1 MKKFLLFLILFL
13 PLSGLWADQL
23 EEVYS
28 RISSHP
34 VTKGELTQEQYIKVA
49 NRSLVSKG
57 TFVMAA
63 DKGIIFDITDPFPSS
78 MVVTEE
84 KMVQTLPGN
93 VISVLDGSENAMFKN
108 IARIIHSVFANDVQ
122 VLKDNFQVSVT
133 GGPKDVVT
141 LVPKDPLL
149 SKKYGT
155 AFLFLKLVQQVLL
168 FVRHELNCPDL
179 FLFQLLCQEGFEG
192 QFLFLSYPLWKYVQ
206 SHILLLKFPLACLCP
221 LLDIQVKLYS

>member
-1 MKKFLLFLILFL
+1 MKKFLFLILFL

-23 EEVYS
+23 EDVYA
-28 RISSHP
+28 RISAHP

-63 DKGIIFDITDPFPSS
+63 DKGVIFDITDPFPSS

-93 VISVLDGSENAMFKN
+93 VVSVLDGNDNAMFKN
-108 IARIIHSVFANDVQ
+108 IAKIIHSVFANDLQ

-141 LVPKDPLL
+141 LVPKDPFL
-149 SKKYGT
+149 S
-155 AFLFLKLVQQVLL
+155 LL
-168 FVRHELNCPDL
+168 FFKITLTVGDSIDSVSIIEAGGNWVNYT
-179 FLFQLLCQEGFEG
+179 FAN
-192 QFLFLSYPLWKYVQ
+192 KT
-206 SHILLLKFPLACLCP
+206 FPEKLTEDERQRLAN
-221 LLDIQVKLYS
+221 

>member
-1 MKKFLLFLILFL
+1 MKKLFLFLIFFF
-13 PLSGLWADQL
+13 SISMVWADHL

-49 NRSLVSKG
+49 NRSLVSRG

-63 DKGIIFDITDPFPSS
+63 DRGVIFEITDPFPSS

-84 KMVQTLPGN
+84 KMVQTLPGD
-93 VISVLDGSENAMFKN
+93 VVAVLDGKENAMFKN
-108 IARIIHSVFANDVQ
+108 IAKIIHSVFANDVQ
-122 VLKDNFQVSVT
+122 VLKENFQVSVT

-149 SKKYGT
+149 SM
-155 AFLFLKLVQQVLL
+155 LFLEITLTVGDSIDSVSVVETGGNWVNYTFSNKSFPEKLTEDERQ
-168 FVRHELNCPDL
+168 R
-179 FLFQLLCQEGFEG
+179 
-192 QFLFLSYPLWKYVQ
+192 
-206 SHILLLKFPLACLCP
+206 LAN
-221 LLDIQVKLYS
+221 

>member
-1 MKKFLLFLILFL
+1 MKKIFLFLILFF
-13 PLSGLWADQL
+13 SISMVWADHL

-49 NRSLVSKG
+49 NRSLVSRG

-63 DKGIIFDITDPFPSS
+63 DRGVIFEITDPFPSS

-84 KMVQTLPGN
+84 KMVQTLPGD
-93 VISVLDGSENAMFKN
+93 VVAVLDGKENAMFKN
-108 IARIIHSVFANDVQ
+108 IAKIIHSVFANDVQ
-122 VLKDNFQVSVT
+122 VLKENFQVSVT

-149 SKKYGT
+149 SM
-155 AFLFLKLVQQVLL
+155 LFLEITLTVGDSIDSVSVVETGGNWVNYTFSNKSFPEKLTEDERQ
-168 FVRHELNCPDL
+168 R
-179 FLFQLLCQEGFEG
+179 
-192 QFLFLSYPLWKYVQ
+192 
-206 SHILLLKFPLACLCP
+206 LAN
-221 LLDIQVKLYS
+221 